1 MPELDGQRIIVL
13 GGSSGIGYA
22 VAQRSLEQGG
32 IVTITGRD
40 ADRLS
45 SAASRLGSVDTAGF
59 DVNDLDALGEFF
71 SGLDTAIDHVFVG
84 AGSPHYDRLKDVNV
98 SNASATV
105 ANSVALTLTLAKT
118 VAPLIRPRGTLLL
131 MGGTAARNPAPGM
144 SIINATMGSTT
155 ALIKTLA
162 LEIAPTRINQIA
174 AGFVDTPLS
183 ARLLGDALEQRR
195 ADLRE
200 QLPIA
205 RVVTAD
211 DVAALA
217 VHIMANTALTG
228 AVFDIDGGQHL
239 LPPVSA

>member
-1 MPELDGQRIIVL
+1 MPELDGQCIIVL

-45 SAASRLGSVDTAGF
+45 SAACRLGSVDTASF

-84 AGSPHYDRLKDVNV
+84 AGSPHYDRLNDVNV

-105 ANSVALTLTLAKT
+105 ANSVALTLTPAKT
-118 VAPLIRPRGTLLL
+118 VAPLIRP
-131 MGGTAARNPAPGM
+131 PGM

-239 LPPVSA
+239 LPSVSA